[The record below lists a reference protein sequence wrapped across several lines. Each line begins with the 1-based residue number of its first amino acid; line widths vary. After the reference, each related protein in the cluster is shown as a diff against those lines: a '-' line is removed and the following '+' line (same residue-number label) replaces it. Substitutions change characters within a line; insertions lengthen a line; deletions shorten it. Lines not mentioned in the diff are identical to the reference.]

1 LSIIFARRTFL
12 DMDKSMMDELE
23 AKHGY
28 PAAAAKAAGVSHERW
43 RNWRAGSFP
52 EDAALRCWLALHHP
66 RIFATF
72 HARRAI
78 KAVRD
83 AA

>member
-1 LSIIFARRTFL
+1 LSIIFAGRTFL
-12 DMDKSMMDELE
+12 GMDKSMMDQLE

-28 PAAAAKAAGVSHERW
+28 PAAAAKATGVSHERW

-52 EDAALRCWLALHHP
+52 EDAALRCWLALTRP
-66 RIFATF
+66 RTLVQFYRELWA
-72 HARRAI
+72 A
-78 KAVRD
+78 KVRN